1 MVVETP
7 LRKKIMMFGTL
18 QAQSDKGLKQEVVA
32 GVRNHLVKQVM
43 LDKEEVCLVI
53 RTTRVVEA
61 II

>member
-18 QAQSDKGLKQEVVA
+18 QAQSDKGLKQGVVA
-32 GVRNHLVKQVM
+32 GVRNLLVKQVM
-43 LDKEEVCLVI
+43 PDREEVCLVTK
-53 RTTRVVEA
+53 TTRVAAA